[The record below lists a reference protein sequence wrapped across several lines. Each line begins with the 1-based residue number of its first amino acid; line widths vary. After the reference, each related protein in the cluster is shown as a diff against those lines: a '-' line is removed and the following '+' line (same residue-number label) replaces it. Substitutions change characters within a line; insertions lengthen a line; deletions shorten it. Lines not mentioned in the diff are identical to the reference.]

1 MDLSSVSR
9 LLPLLLIFWDN
20 FSDGQQIVVENFES
34 IATVP
39 ENSPAGTKIHEFQ
52 AIVFNDAVLEI
63 AVTSTPES
71 EFFMITYRR
80 ILRTEILNRYI
91 VETFLSTKAS
101 LDYEWAPIYLLT
113 ITINGYNLPIHF
125 EQLQLLIQDVADEH
139 CGIQFQTPGGAT
151 VRVEETA
158 APLSQIYTIVSAPSP
173 AENFIYTITEA
184 VPASA
189 EDEFSVDQS
198 GSINV
203 PFSGFEHRNEERIFE
218 LHIRVTQNTDTIC
231 TGTLRIVVIPVNHR
245 PPIFTSVSMAVS
257 IPENQGPEY
266 YVATLTATG
275 DRIHYHLKDFNPSFQ
290 IGEATGIIKTSY
302 NLDLDQ
308 KPGLAVN
315 LLVIVAFD
323 DSYLYSSLANVT
335 VYVTDVNDND
345 PRCTPPI
352 LVADIP
358 ETTPVETTLFDLTCS
373 DPDYSKTNLS
383 YTIVANENSYFKFKY
398 HASSVKV
405 NESLDYDSAKMANL
419 DFQYR
424 AAVIVTDGGTPP
436 RTTTVSMLVTVTQVN
451 EFPPVFHGIKT
462 FSVPENSPVNT
473 LVGIVNATDADWVYN
488 NVRFSIVGHDPPTF
502 YIHPDIGQINTLV
515 LLDFEKI
522 DTYILTIQAVDMNY
536 NVLFDSSQQRTTYAQ
551 YTINVENVN
560 DVPPVCNPP
569 FYKETIYSTLADSI
583 SIVTLSCTD
592 KDSSFLNYRIVGGN
606 INNRFISQR
615 DSLFSK
621 NTFSY
626 NPDGIS
632 DPTIFE
638 LQIEVTDDNGAD
650 SKLTLTTTVIV
661 IVHVI
666 PWTTTVPTTTAPLT
680 TRTPINKMVTVLNNY
695 WKPEA
700 WFVVV
705 LTLVSALAAVALAL
719 LLWNCRSRI
728 SCCKQSSPQ
737 SEMSRH
743 LLQARSRS
751 QAGTQKGNEIGE
763 KKQLPSETP
772 LGQVSKMV

>member
-436 RTTTVSMLVTVTQVN
+436 RTS
-451 EFPPVFHGIKT
+451 
-462 FSVPENSPVNT
+462 
-473 LVGIVNATDADWVYN
+473 
-488 NVRFSIVGHDPPTF
+488 
-502 YIHPDIGQINTLV
+502 QINTLV

-772 LGQVSKMV
+772 LGQWFDGRAIDPTTGRYYLFNSTTGARRWV